1 MFNLGGNSM
10 FVNDRE
16 VNFQGNLKELIL
28 FLNYP
33 TEKIVVLVN
42 GEIVKKENWENIKL
56 KDEDYIE
63 IVSLVGGG

>member
-1 MFNLGGNSM
+1 ML
-10 FVNDRE
+10 VNDRE
-16 VNFQGNLKELIL
+16 IKFKGNLKDLLL

-42 GEIVKKENWENIKL
+42 GEIVKKENWENMKL

>member
-1 MFNLGGNSM
+1 ML
-10 FVNDRE
+10 VNDKE
-16 VNFQGNLKELIL
+16 VNFKGNLKELLL

-33 TEKIVVLVN
+33 IEKIVVLVN
-42 GEIVKKENWENIKL
+42 GEIIKKENWESLEL